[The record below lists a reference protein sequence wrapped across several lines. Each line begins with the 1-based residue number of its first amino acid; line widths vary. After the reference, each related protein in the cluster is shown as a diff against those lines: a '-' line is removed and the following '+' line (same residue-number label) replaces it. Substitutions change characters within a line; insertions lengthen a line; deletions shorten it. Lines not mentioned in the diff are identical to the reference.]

1 MQLATPGFI
10 IATVVAVAVTLLT
23 PPPSPEVIDLF
34 DRVNA
39 R

>member
-1 MQLATPGFI
+1 MQPATPGFI
-10 IATVVAVAVTLLT
+10 IATVVAVAVTLAT
-23 PPPSPEVIDLF
+23 PPPSPEVVELF